1 MQLIPSKMYFMI
13 RSCSSANRSIISVK
27 GKSASSFIFAILMI
41 FTMVFSLTAYGSA
54 NSNEISGTQTS
65 EAQNTSEENV
75 TPAEPEKE
83 SAGNSAASEET
94 SDTAGVSAEEKPDVS
109 GASEDRP
116 DAPGVSEDRS
126 EDTLDS
132 SEIPANGADDQP
144 PEDITAD
151 DQSPVEQA

>member
-1 MQLIPSKMYFMI
+1 M
-13 RSCSSANRSIISVK
+13 SAIFSIQDRIYDRQSERIY
-27 GKSASSFIFAILMI
+27 GKR
-41 FTMVFSLTAYGSA
+41 T
-54 NSNEISGTQTS
+54 
-65 EAQNTSEENV
+65 
-75 TPAEPEKE
+75 PEKALE
-83 SAGNSAASEET
+83 TAEAPEEIPEAAEAPEET
-94 SDTAGVSAEEKPDVS
+94 SDTAGVSTEEKPDVS

-132 SEIPANGADDQP
+132 SEIPANGAGDQP